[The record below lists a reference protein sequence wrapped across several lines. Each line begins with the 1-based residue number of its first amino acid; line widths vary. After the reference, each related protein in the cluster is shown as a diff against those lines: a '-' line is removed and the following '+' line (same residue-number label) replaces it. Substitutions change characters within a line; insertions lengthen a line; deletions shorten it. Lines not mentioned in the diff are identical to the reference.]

1 MKMYELIKT
10 LYPIYRSITGEGVRK
25 SLEIINEATGG
36 ALDIKAIKSGTPVY
50 DWVIPAEYNVRDA
63 YIITPSGKKICEFKK
78 HNLHLL
84 GYSEAVHKKLSLN
97 ELQSHLYSDPKNPH
111 SIPYATSYYERRWG
125 FCLSDDER
133 KSLESGEYEVF
144 IDSDFNPNGEL
155 NHAEIY
161 IKATE
166 PNDDEILIST
176 YICHPQM
183 CNNELSGPAV
193 WCELIKWLNSQKKRK
208 YNYRFVIAP
217 ETIGAIA
224 YIHENFD
231 VLKKHCK
238 GGFVL
243 SCIGDDNEYSVVLP
257 PDENSLSA
265 RAAKIVLKNKE
276 NSRIYSFLRRG
287 SDERQYNTPTL
298 NLGVATLCRTKF
310 GVYPQYHTSDDDL
323 SCVSQKGLEGGL
335 EYAKECIKA
344 LELNEI
350 YEPNFIC
357 EPCLGKYNLTPTLSM
372 AGKSGSIYLPRHF
385 LAYCDGKR
393 DLLEICDIINA
404 NPLDLE
410 NIIKICLENKLIKV
424 AK

>member
-1 MKMYELIKT
+1 MYELIKT

-25 SLEIINEATGG
+25 SLEIINEAVGG
-36 ALDIKAIKSGTPVY
+36 GLELKALRSGTLVY

-84 GYSEAVHKKLSLN
+84 GYSEPVHKKLSLD
-97 ELQSHLYSDPKNPH
+97 ELQSHLYSNPNKPN

-125 FCLSDDER
+125 FCLSHNER
-133 KSLESGEYEVF
+133 NSLENGEYEVF
-144 IDSDFNPNGEL
+144 IDSDFNESGEL
-155 NHAEIY
+155 NYAEFY
-161 IKATE
+161 LQATK
-166 PNDDEILIST
+166 PTKDEILIST

-193 WCELIKWLNSQKKRK
+193 WCELIKWLKRGKERK

-224 YIHENFD
+224 YIHENFNA
-231 VLKKHCK
+231 LKANVKA
-238 GGFVL
+238 GFVL
-243 SCIGDDNEYSVVLP
+243 SCLGDDNEYSVVLP
-257 PDENSLSA
+257 PNENSLSA
-265 RAAKIVLKNKE
+265 RVAKIVLKTKQNAKT
-276 NSRIYSFLRRG
+276 YSFLERG

-310 GVYPQYHTSDDDL
+310 GEFSQYHTNDDDL

-335 EYAKECIKA
+335 EFAKECIKA

-350 YEPNFIC
+350 YAPNFIC
-357 EPCLGKYNLTPTLSM
+357 EPCLGKYNLTSTLGM
-372 AGKSGSIYLPRHF
+372 SGRTMSQMLPRHF
-385 LAYCDGKR
+385 LAYCDGKK
-393 DLLEICDIINA
+393 DLLEICELIGAD
-404 NPLDLE
+404 PTELE
-410 NIIKICLENKLIKV
+410 NIIKICLENNLIKI